1 MQQQFAQTVKIGV
14 MSTLKLYGI
23 PNCNTV
29 KKARDWL
36 FNNDIAYTFHDFKKQ
51 GISAELL
58 NIWLAQ
64 FPHEKLINRA
74 GLTWRG
80 LDEITKNSIIDN
92 ASAVTLMQT
101 KTSVIKRP
109 VLENDG
115 KILYLGFDEAVYQE
129 LFK

>member
-1 MQQQFAQTVKIGV
+1 MQ
-14 MSTLKLYGI
+14 TLILYGI

-36 FNNDIAYTFHDFKKQ
+36 AINQISYQFYDFKKL

-58 NIWLAQ
+58 NNWLAQ
-64 FPHEKLINRA
+64 FPREQLINRA

-80 LDEITKNSIIDN
+80 LQGSEKDNITNDAN
-92 ASAVTLMQT
+92 AITLMQA

-109 VLENDG
+109 VLTNNG
-115 KILYLGFDEAVYQE
+115 KIIGLGFVEANYKE

>member
-1 MQQQFAQTVKIGV
+1 MTA
-14 MSTLKLYGI
+14 LKLYGI

-36 FNNDIAYTFHDFKKQ
+36 ASNGIDYTFHDFKKL
-51 GISAELL
+51 GVTAELL
-58 NIWLAQ
+58 NTWLAQ
-64 FPHEKLINRA
+64 LPHEKLINRA

-80 LDEITKNSIIDN
+80 LDDATKNSIIDN
-92 ASAVTLMQT
+92 ASAVILMQA
-101 KTSVIKRP
+101 KTSLIKRP

-115 KILYLGFDEAVYQE
+115 KILHLGFDEAIYQE

>member
-1 MQQQFAQTVKIGV
+1 MQSLI
-14 MSTLKLYGI
+14 LYGI
-23 PNCNTV
+23 PNCSTV

-36 FNNDIAYTFHDFKKQ
+36 ETHHVVYNFHDFKKQ
-51 GISAELL
+51 GVSAELL

-80 LDEITKNSIIDN
+80 LDEMTKSSIIDN
-92 ASAVTLMQT
+92 ASAAILMQA
-101 KTSVIKRP
+101 KTSLIKRP
-109 VLENDG
+109 VLEKDS
-115 KILYLGFDEAVYQE
+115 KIVCLGFDETTYKE

>member
-1 MQQQFAQTVKIGV
+1 MLT
-14 MSTLKLYGI
+14 LYGI

-29 KKARDWL
+29 KSAHDWL
-36 FNNDIAYTFHDFKKQ
+36 ASNGVDYTFHDFKKQ
-51 GISAELL
+51 GISQQLL
-58 NIWLAQ
+58 ENWLTQ
-64 FPHEKLINRA
+64 LPYEKLINRA

-80 LDEITKNSIIDN
+80 LDDATKNSIIDN
-92 ASAVTLMQT
+92 ASSIALMQA

-115 KILYLGFDEAVYQE
+115 KILYLGFNEAVYQE